1 MKSLSKWNPSDVV
14 RLALFI
20 GVPVCFSLSNSI
32 YLSGGNLFAL
42 MQSFALVGLVT
53 LGLALTMIVGE
64 FDLSVSS
71 MVAVGGLILAKTGV
85 DSAWVGVG
93 CAVAFGV
100 VVGIINTLLVIKLKV
115 SSLVTTLGVMILL
128 SGFAYWIAGGQVVPY
143 FNFDAS
149 DVLDQ
154 QMAYLFSPRILITI
168 VAMLAVFIVLTFTRL
183 GRDIYATGSHRQSAM
198 MSGAKTSA
206 SLYFAF
212 ICSGAFSALA
222 GALISIS
229 LATGS
234 PTLGSTLLVQAASAA
249 ILGGVSLNGGVGKV
263 GNIVIGVLIL
273 AALNNGL
280 SLAGVSSAMTL
291 LVNGIVLAGVVM
303 INGELGDIL
312 KAKASRSTQQKA

>member
-168 VAMLAVFIVLTFTRL
+168 AAMLAVFIVLTFTRL

-303 INGELGDIL
+303 INGELGDVL
-312 KAKASRSTQQKA
+312 KAKATRSTQQKA